1 MVHYKRKEY
10 SLRSILGYTVQGV
23 KNSPWMR
30 KGGLGITT
38 QKFLTIFFTSP
49 ST

>member
-1 MVHYKRKEY
+1 MVHYKIKEY
-10 SLRSILGYTVQGV
+10 SLKSILGYTGQGV

-38 QKFLTIFFTSP
+38 QKLLTILFMSP